1 MNKILTYVLSIIG
14 VEFAGFVVGMLTS
27 AGTQIY
33 AETITK
39 PPLSPPSVVFP
50 IAWTL
55 LYGLMGAGLARVLL
69 SAPSSERL
77 TGIVLFAVQLALNLM
92 WSFIFFGAQ
101 RFDLALA
108 DLVVMLMA
116 AVAMTL
122 SFWRSDA
129 VAGFMQVPYLAWLCF
144 ATYLNAGV
152 LALN

>member
-14 VEFAGFVVGMLTS
+14 VEAAGFAVGMLTS

-33 AETITK
+33 AATITK

-69 SAPSSERL
+69 STPSSERL
-77 TGIVLFAVQLALNLM
+77 TGIALFAIQLALNLM

-108 DLVVMLMA
+108 DLVLMLLA
-116 AVAMTL
+116 AVAMTF